1 MKYRVLKQRLLAV
14 VVVIVAV
21 LCALLLVGQKPFSN
35 NFFTN
40 KHPFRLGLDLSGGT
54 HLLYKADTS
63 SLGGSDPAQAME
75 VLRNLIEKRVNP
87 TGSREMVVETNTSI
101 VSGNLKEY
109 RLSVD
114 LPGVTDVT
122 EAINIIGKT
131 PFLEFKVQSD
141 APQKVTVGKDGTVN
155 LNQDDNFVSTGLTGK
170 YLTSANLEFNQN
182 TGAPYISLTFDD
194 QGAKLFENITKN
206 NIGKVV
212 AIYLDGKVIQAPVV
226 RDVISSGKAEI
237 TGSYTPKEAKD
248 VADELKF
255 GALPVPISL
264 ISTETVG
271 ATLGGKAV
279 SAGAYAALIGFILI
293 SLFLIVWYRIPGIIA
308 TISLGMYVVITLL
321 LYRLIPVTLTAAGIA
336 GFIISIGMAVD
347 ATILIFE
354 RAREERKRGSGV
366 REALESGF
374 GRAWTSIRDANI
386 SSLIIGVILYS
397 VGTSLMK
404 GFAVTFIVGVLI
416 SMFTAVTITRLL
428 LRAMP
433 VPKKGKVGKFLFSSG
448 FTK

>member
-1 MKYRVLKQRLLAV
+1 MKYRVLKQRFLAIV
-14 VVVIVAV
+14 VVVVAV

-35 NFFTN
+35 NFFTS

-63 SLGGSDPAQAME
+63 SLGGSDPAQAMD

-101 VSGNLKEY
+101 VSDNLKEY

-114 LPGVTDVT
+114 LPGITDVT

-141 APQKVTVGKDGTVN
+141 APQKVQVGKDGTVN

-182 TGAPYISLTFDD
+182 TGAPYISLSFDD

-293 SLFLIVWYRIPGIIA
+293 SLFLVVWYRIPGIIA

>member
-1 MKYRVLKQRLLAV
+1 MLISYAVWQICCNIKPPCVGGHNVLESTYYMKYRVLKQRLLAV

-141 APQKVTVGKDGTVN
+141 APQKVAVGKD
-155 LNQDDNFVSTGLTGK
+155 
-170 YLTSANLEFNQN
+170 
-182 TGAPYISLTFDD
+182 
-194 QGAKLFENITKN
+194 
-206 NIGKVV
+206 
-212 AIYLDGKVIQAPVV
+212 
-226 RDVISSGKAEI
+226 
-237 TGSYTPKEAKD
+237 
-248 VADELKF
+248 
-255 GALPVPISL
+255 
-264 ISTETVG
+264 
-271 ATLGGKAV
+271 
-279 SAGAYAALIGFILI
+279 
-293 SLFLIVWYRIPGIIA
+293 
-308 TISLGMYVVITLL
+308 
-321 LYRLIPVTLTAAGIA
+321 
-336 GFIISIGMAVD
+336 
-347 ATILIFE
+347 
-354 RAREERKRGSGV
+354 
-366 REALESGF
+366 
-374 GRAWTSIRDANI
+374 
-386 SSLIIGVILYS
+386 
-397 VGTSLMK
+397 
-404 GFAVTFIVGVLI
+404 
-416 SMFTAVTITRLL
+416 
-428 LRAMP
+428 
-433 VPKKGKVGKFLFSSG
+433 
-448 FTK
+448 